1 MKTLR
6 NSLPLHLT
14 LALFVAAC
22 GDSGTENGDDPL
34 DPNARYSVSGT
45 IYDLETGEPLE
56 VAGSVSVSNV
66 SPTPSVTTSGAGFIM
81 EGVPANSTFHAL
93 ASAASDYRSTY
104 NLAIEVGSA
113 NVEDVELFAV
123 RESYLAELVQGFG
136 LTPAFGTGIIIARA
150 YDENGQPYEG
160 LPADAFDL
168 PSEISGPYFLDA
180 DLKPNPVLTA
190 TSTSGFVVL
199 FDVSPGLTTVGA
211 VESSGY
217 GLSMPTSPVAAST
230 VTYTNLT
237 VREGGVEPLPT
248 NVSFQND
255 IAPIFITRGCV
266 NCHDG
271 GGVGKDLG
279 GLHLNGA
286 SEKMYRELT
295 EEMSPTYL
303 VLRVDRQNPA
313 ASLMLTMPSLE
324 DPPDRHPFATFTGS
338 DDPDYQMILAWIAE
352 GAVLN

>member
-6 NSLPLHLT
+6 NNLPLHLT

-22 GDSGTENGDDPL
+22 GDSGNETGDPL
-34 DPNARYSVSGT
+34 DPDARYSVSGT
-45 IYDLETGEPLE
+45 VYDLATGEPLE
-56 VAGSVSVSNV
+56 VAASVSTENV
-66 SPTPSVTTSGAGFIM
+66 SPAPSITMNGASFTM

-93 ASAASDYRSTY
+93 ASAAPDYRATY

-113 NVEDVELFAV
+113 SVQDVELFAV
-123 RESYLAELVQGFG
+123 RESYLAQLVQGFG

-150 YDENGQPYEG
+150 YGEDGQPYEG
-160 LPADAFDL
+160 LPAAAFDL
-168 PSEISGPYFLDA
+168 PAGVSGPYFLDVE
-180 DLKPNPVLTA
+180 LTPNPALTA
-190 TSTSGFVVL
+190 TSASGFVVL
-199 FDVSPGLTTVGA
+199 FDVSPGLTSVSALDG
-211 VESSGY
+211 SGY
-217 GLSMPTSPVAAST
+217 GLSMPTSPVAASA

-271 GGVGKDLG
+271 GGIGKDLG

-286 SEKMYRELT
+286 AEKMYRELT

-303 VLRVDRQNPA
+303 VYRVDRLDPA

-324 DPPDRHPFATFTGS
+324 DPPDSHPFATFTGD

-352 GAVLN
+352 GALRN